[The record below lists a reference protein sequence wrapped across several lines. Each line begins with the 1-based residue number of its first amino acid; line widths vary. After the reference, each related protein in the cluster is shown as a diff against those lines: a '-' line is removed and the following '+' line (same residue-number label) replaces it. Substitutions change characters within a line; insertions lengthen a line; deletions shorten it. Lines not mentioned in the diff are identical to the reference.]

1 MSLNIDR
8 LICEFNHVLQN
19 GKTYNHDQFEI
30 ILDTNMNNVVEL
42 NRFAV
47 NVIEQK
53 NILIEN
59 VLLYFENDE
68 DGNKIALNWSGME
81 HFQDDSENEND
92 SKFLIYLKNDLLY
105 KQINNMKKGLKM
117 TLADCFINY
126 NNYELDVSL
135 QTDTIADYNFIN
147 DNQELLVYELPTL
160 KRYIF
165 EKEMFQI
172 NYNDIKML
180 NFKAIIKQKNKNDNN
195 NGLFEK
201 IPIKLT
207 PNMDVTIKP
216 PIEKMKTK
224 AYKLIN
230 KILDHDNKKTIYLST
245 NLLNEIDLKDES

>member
-1 MSLNIDR
+1 
-8 LICEFNHVLQN
+8 
-19 GKTYNHDQFEI
+19 
-30 ILDTNMNNVVEL
+30 
-42 NRFAV
+42 
-47 NVIEQK
+47 
-53 NILIEN
+53 
-59 VLLYFENDE
+59 
-68 DGNKIALNWSGME
+68 
-81 HFQDDSENEND
+81 
-92 SKFLIYLKNDLLY
+92 
-105 KQINNMKKGLKM
+105 M

-245 NLLNEIDLKDES
+245 NLLNEIDLKDESVILTLAYMGKNYELNKNIEINENDSLGKEEICINFMSCLSVDLQVAGSPKDIFILTVGTKEEVEEGKKTKLMRLVLKIVAISLLIIYPTLL

>member
-1 MSLNIDR
+1 
-8 LICEFNHVLQN
+8 
-19 GKTYNHDQFEI
+19 
-30 ILDTNMNNVVEL
+30 
-42 NRFAV
+42 
-47 NVIEQK
+47 
-53 NILIEN
+53 
-59 VLLYFENDE
+59 
-68 DGNKIALNWSGME
+68 ME